1 LAPDLLALWERIGS
15 MTLAK
20 GWLKPLAAAAAVTV
34 GLVLAAPAQAAAPN
48 YILVSGR
55 GLAHPAL
62 LADWRQNMKLL
73 LAVANAP
80 RARGRAVVGLSGRPR
95 LDLAEF
101 WAWLGRARPTSPA
114 QASQHG
120 SFYPAHGSKPAV
132 IVLTVQGITVPR
144 LAPAFV
150 LTTFT
155 RHGIR
160 TRS

>member
-1 LAPDLLALWERIGS
+1 V
-15 MTLAK
+15 TLVK
-20 GWLKPLAAAAAVTV
+20 SRFTPLAAAAAVAA
-34 GLVLAAPAQAAAPN
+34 GLVLATPAQAAAPN

-55 GLAHPAL
+55 GLAQPVL

-80 RARGRAVVGLSGRPR
+80 RARGRAVVDLAGRPR

-101 WAWLGRARPTSPA
+101 WAWSGRPRPTSPA

-120 SFYPAHGSKPAV
+120 LFYPAHASKPAV
-132 IVLTVQGITVPR
+132 IVLTVQGIMVPR

-150 LTTFT
+150 LTTFI
-155 RHGIR
+155 RHGIP

>member
-1 LAPDLLALWERIGS
+1 
-15 MTLAK
+15 MTLARSRVT
-20 GWLKPLAAAAAVTV
+20 PLAAATAVTV

-48 YILVSGR
+48 YILVTGP
-55 GLAHPAL
+55 GLGHPVL

-80 RARGRAVVGLSGRPR
+80 RARGQVVAGLSGRPR

-101 WAWLGRARPTSPA
+101 WAWSGRPRPTSPA

-120 SFYPAHGSKPAV
+120 SFYAAHGSRPAV
-132 IVLTVQGITVPR
+132 IVLTVQGLTVPR

-150 LTTFT
+150 LTTFS
-155 RHGIR
+155 RYGIP

>member
-1 LAPDLLALWERIGS
+1 
-15 MTLAK
+15 MTVVK
-20 GWLKPLAAAAAVTV
+20 GWLTLLAAAGAVTV
-34 GLVLAAPAQAAAPN
+34 ALVLAAPAQAAAPN

-55 GLAHPAL
+55 FVAHPVL

-80 RARGRAVVGLSGRPR
+80 RATGSAAVGLSARPR

-101 WAWLGRARPTSPA
+101 WAWSGRPRPTSPA

-120 SFYPAHGSKPAV
+120 SFYPAHGSSRAV

-150 LTTFT
+150 LTTFA
-155 RHGIR
+155 RHGIP